1 MLIYSLL
8 SVCEHSLEIMLDLLL
23 DVFGISRQTLAKAFR
38 TGLLQPLPLA
48 LARCA

>member
-8 SVCEHSLEIMLDLLL
+8 SVCEHSLEIKLDLLL
-23 DVFGISRQTLAKAFR
+23 DVFGISKTLAKAFR
-38 TGLLQPLPLA
+38 MGLLQPLPLA